1 MVATLNSC
9 ELRGVK
15 KRERLS
21 EEVILAQRVYE
32 QQDVATGVAR
42 GRGLKL
48 MNNNSFEGL
57 EKVNPLA
64 SKYFNRL
71 QLSKMPSFCML
82 FLKHVSLL
90 HVHN

>member
-32 QQDVATGVAR
+32 QQDVATGVAEVVD
-42 GRGLKL
+42 
-48 MNNNSFEGL
+48 S
-57 EKVNPLA
+57 
-64 SKYFNRL
+64 S
-71 QLSKMPSFCML
+71 
-82 FLKHVSLL
+82 
-90 HVHN
+90 